1 MSINPVNIKQM
12 SGKFLTY
19 FLPGAAYTV
28 ILANLAVLFSWI
40 FNVNLFKG
48 YLWGLVPI
56 KANTAVCFIL
66 AGISLLI
73 QSSQKISAGLFRIR
87 KIVNLILILIPSVT
101 LIEYFF
107 SVNLGIDQLIVK
119 ESYLLAYNPFPGRMA
134 PNTAMAIIFLG
145 VSMLLSRTGYIPKIT
160 LLINGIMASF
170 TVGLGLA
177 TIYSYFAGIVSI
189 AQNFNVPL
197 MAVST
202 SIFLILLGLA
212 QLIFI
217 ATRSTWHFE
226 LESNVIALFAGGI
239 IVLITI
245 SMITYRTVLLMMNN
259 EGELVRN
266 YRIRDG
272 LEEVLSVMNEAET
285 GQRGFIITG
294 DEAYLYP
301 FQAADDRIQNT
312 LLNLDELLFNRG
324 NQIKRLTVLKSLCG
338 RKFEELHSTIDL
350 RRRSG
355 FEAAQSVILTN
366 KGQILMDS
374 IRSVCQKMENAEM
387 TLLKNIQ
394 YQSDKNAHITVYSL
408 PIGAFFSISFLAA
421 ALYIINIEYRKRKSA
436 EAELLK
442 ANLEL
447 EERVKQRT
455 AELMR
460 SNAELEQFAYVASH
474 DLQEPLRMVSSYTQL
489 IARRYKDKL
498 DQDALEFINFAVDG
512 ALRMQKLIR
521 DLLSFSRLATDS
533 KEYEWVEVNEALS
546 EAESNLKAVISETGT
561 VINKDTMPRIF
572 GNKSQLT
579 RLFQNLLENSIKY
592 RNESSPQITIT
603 SKEEKDEWEFSVSDN
618 GIGISEEYFGK
629 IFQIFQRLHSKEKY
643 AGTGIGLAICK
654 RIVERH
660 GGRIWVTSREGEGST
675 FSFTL
680 KKGVRNFE
688 Q

>member
-1 MSINPVNIKQM
+1 MIINPVKIKQTA
-12 SGKFLTY
+12 GKFFKY
-19 FLPGAAYTV
+19 FLPAATFT
-28 ILANLAVLFSWI
+28 ILLANMAVLFSWI
-40 FNVNLFKG
+40 FNVSLFKG
-48 YLWGLVPI
+48 YMWGLVPI

-66 AGISLLI
+66 AGVSLLI
-73 QSSQKISAGLFRIR
+73 QSSRKSSRGLFRLRSI
-87 KIVNLILILIPSVT
+87 INIIIILIPLIT
-101 LIEYFF
+101 LLEYFF
-107 SVNLGIDQLIVK
+107 SVSLGIDQLIAK
-119 ESYLLAYNPFPGRMA
+119 ESYQMVYNPFPGRMA
-134 PNTAMAIIFLG
+134 PNTAIAFIFLG
-145 VSMLLSRTGYIPKIT
+145 ISMLLTHTGDIPKIL

-170 TVGLGLA
+170 AVGLGVA

-202 SIFLILLGLA
+202 SVFFILLGIA
-212 QLIFI
+212 QLVFI
-217 ATRSTWHFE
+217 SAKSTWHLE
-226 LESNVIALFAGGI
+226 LESNVLVLFTGGI
-239 IVLITI
+239 IVLVTI
-245 SMITYRTVLLMMNN
+245 SLITYRTVLLMMNN
-259 EGELVRN
+259 EGELVKN

-272 LEEVLSVMNEAET
+272 LEEVLSIMNEAET

-294 DEAYLYP
+294 NEAYLNP
-301 FQAADDRIQNT
+301 FIAADSRIQDKLET
-312 LLNLDELLFNRG
+312 LDELLFDRG
-324 NQIKRLTVLKSLCG
+324 KQIRRLSSLKSLCG
-338 RKFEELHSTIDL
+338 KKFEELHRTIEI

-355 FEAAQSVILTN
+355 FEAAQSAVLTN
-366 KGQILMDS
+366 HGKMLMDS
-374 IRSVCQKMENAEM
+374 IRVVCQNMETSEM
-387 TLLKNIQ
+387 MLLKNIQ

-447 EERVKQRT
+447 EERVRQRT

-498 DQDALEFINFAVDG
+498 DQDAIEFINFAVDG

-533 KEYEWVEVNEALS
+533 REYEWVDLNDALT

-561 VINKDTMPRIF
+561 EIKKIEMPRIF
-572 GNKSQLT
+572 GNKTQLT

-592 RNESSPQITIT
+592 RNESSPRISITVR
-603 SKEEKDEWEFSVSDN
+603 EEQSEWEFSVTDN
-618 GIGISEEYFGK
+618 GIGISDEYFGK

-643 AGTGIGLAICK
+643 AGTGIGLAI
-654 RIVERH
+654 
-660 GGRIWVTSREGEGST
+660 
-675 FSFTL
+675 
-680 KKGVRNFE
+680 
-688 Q
+688 